1 LSTFDKAELIELAKI
16 RKRLNELPKSP
27 TFNKSHEPAEFLLL
41 RQVQRMEE
49 EFLSQKQ
56 DAERR
61 IREQD
66 MRRTEEMDRL

>member
-41 RQVQRMEE
+41 SDKYEE
-49 EFLSQKQ
+49 WKKNFLHKSKMPS
-56 DAERR
+56 EEYESR
-61 IREQD
+61 I
-66 MRRTEEMDRL
+66 